1 MVKLFRKLIL
11 LLFLTAAFTV
21 CEHKKS
27 VTDDGGDAGFSG
39 TYCIQSLNSDMI
51 IAQTGDSVAF
61 TIQADMVVNG
71 KGMISGDTL
80 RLTMDS
86 SGGDGLSCILVFT
99 RDRQSYSGF
108 YQMTDSA
115 GAVVNEG
122 VLEGSRGACPKYDV
136 AVNGIPRFVT
146 SDLTELSKI
155 EKISKFRSG
164 EGHSYADP
172 FESCRSM
179 KHYYGVYEKYRENRT
194 VPVYSPA
201 AGTINSVSD
210 DGHGA
215 SIGLNN
221 KQVQIRP
228 DAQPAYILRIFHCD
242 LISSAIAA
250 GKKVQSGELLG
261 YARLYYEDLGEHAG
275 SFDIAV
281 WVNTPEGMRLVPFF
295 DAMTD
300 DVFSRYVE
308 RGVSSRQE
316 FAITREDRD
325 ADPLECNG
333 EWFVS
338 GGNLE
343 NWVTLSDSSGGGSNG
358 DGWPAGDIILG
369 VPYADMAEFKYI
381 HPGYSASADSG
392 APWGFLHQGL
402 DLIVAGDSAGVIA
415 PADGVVEEIILY
427 QNEHNALWQVNLRV
441 RYNEEFVYHLLFEP
455 RASTREEDE
464 RQRAAIPLAVGQKV
478 RMGDSFGVVY
488 DLAQGDPGS
497 VGSTLHFDIWK
508 GEKNICPAPYFTAE
522 AHSDMLTLLRAMYP
536 AAELCYP

>member
-1 MVKLFRKLIL
+1 MIQHLKTIIPVLLI
-11 LLFLTAAFTV
+11 AAISAG

-27 VTDDGGDAGFSG
+27 VTDDGGKGDFSG
-39 TYCIQSLNSDMI
+39 TYCIQSLNSDMVI
-51 IAQTGDSVAF
+51 VQTGDSVAF
-61 TIQADMVVNG
+61 TIQAEMVVIGTG
-71 KGMISGDTL
+71 KISGDTL
-80 RLTMDS
+80 HLEMDASGSDALTCM
-86 SGGDGLSCILVFT
+86 LVFST
-99 RDRQSYSGF
+99 DRQNYSGF

-115 GAVVNEG
+115 GTVVSEG
-122 VLEGSRGACPKYDV
+122 ILQGGKGACPKYDV
-136 AVNGIPRFVT
+136 TTNGIPRFVT

-155 EKISKFRSG
+155 ERISKFRSG
-164 EGHSYADP
+164 EGHSYADH

-179 KHYYGVYEKYRENRT
+179 KHYYGVYENFRENRT

-201 AGTINSVSD
+201 AGTIQSVSD

-221 KQVQIRP
+221 KQVLIRP
-228 DAQPAYILRIFHCD
+228 NAEPAFILRIFHCD
-242 LISSAIAA
+242 LISSAIAE
-250 GKKVQSGELLG
+250 GKEVQAGELIG
-261 YARLYYEDLGEHAG
+261 HARLFYEDLGEHAG
-275 SFDIAV
+275 CFDIAV

-300 DVFSRYVE
+300 AVFNRYAE

-316 FAITREDRD
+316 FVITKEERD

-333 EWFVS
+333 EWFAN

-343 NWVTLSDSSGGGSNG
+343 NWVTLSDPSDGESPG

-369 VPYADMAEFKYI
+369 VPYADRTEFKFI

-402 DLIVAGDSAGVIA
+402 DLIVAQDSARVIA
-415 PADGVVEEIILY
+415 PADGVVEEINIY

-441 RYNEEFVYHLLFEP
+441 RYNEEFVYHLLYEP
-455 RASTREEDE
+455 RARTREEDE

-478 RMGDSFGVVY
+478 KQGDPFGVVY
-488 DLAQGDPGS
+488 DFSPEDPAS
-497 VGSTLHFDIWK
+497 IGSTLHFDIWK
-508 GEKNICPAPYFTAE
+508 GEENICPAPYFTAE
-522 AHSDMLTLLRAMYP
+522 AYAGMLALLRAMYP
-536 AAELCYP
+536 EGELCYP